1 MQHNLRNQR
10 GKQMPNEE
18 LMQVFKKYK
27 SDSEIFHDLMRFK
40 VRELLLVATIFDAYA
55 LEQDGMLA
63 EKIFGEYFHLNLTSA
78 PRITS
83 VTSSE
88 EALEMLGKRPF
99 QLVVVLS
106 RLNKVEMI
114 KTGEVVKAKYPELPV
129 LLLLNDNTDLEFYDA
144 RSDLCNFYDN
154 VFVWNGV
161 GEIFLAMIK
170 YVEDRKNADND
181 TQIAQVRIILLVEDS
196 IRYCSRYLPHLYS
209 ELIRQTSKLVEEELQ
224 DETKKV
230 LKMRCRPKI
239 ILATN
244 YEEAMSMFEYYR
256 DYLLCVITDVKY
268 HKDGVLDDQAGL
280 KLAHRLNEL
289 QPDLPVLL
297 QSSEPDMEA
306 KANRIGASFIHKD
319 SQFLSKRLS
328 KFFYNNLGFGDFVFR
343 NAQGEE
349 ITRARTMADFR
360 NCLRIV
366 PAESIEYHA
375 SKNHFSTWLL
385 ARGEVQTAK
394 VVSRIHITE
403 FDRIEALRDFLI
415 NMGNWVFRMKT
426 RGKVISFDKSFIG
439 ETRHHISKL
448 AEGSIGGKARGI
460 AFMNYLLY
468 NSTMLEAV
476 PDIIIKIPETFII
489 GVDEFSSFIA
499 LNDLAEFVS
508 YERNYEIIKRRFLH
522 SRLSDKIISRL
533 RIVLQKIN
541 YPLAIRSSGVLED
554 SVSHSMSGLYETFF
568 LPNNHPDIEVRQRQ
582 LEDAIKL
589 VYASVYSKEAREYFD
604 AINYNIEEEKMAV
617 VIQQIVGKQYGN
629 SFYPMISGVGQSFN
643 YYPFSYI
650 KPEDGVGML
659 VLGLGCH
666 VVGGERS
673 FRFCPNYPKLEI
685 LTPEELVRNSQKR
698 FYSLDLAKN
707 TVDLFNGEDAT
718 LVKREISEADPQVLT
733 HIASTWNH
741 LDQRLEVGID
751 TKGPRVLNF
760 ANIIQYES
768 FPLARAMTHILTVS
782 EEALETPV
790 EIEFAVDFEE
800 FEEGTRP
807 VFYLLQ
813 LKHMLRESDE
823 CSIDTAKIEN
833 EKLLLYA
840 DSGMG
845 NGKIDEITDVIWI
858 DPKDFDKSQTEKM
871 AMEIEALNLKLKNE
885 GRKFLLLGPGRWGTR
900 DRWLGIPV
908 TWPQVSMARVI
919 VEYSLE
925 NFRVDASMGSHFF
938 HNVTTM
944 NIGYFSVRQDSG
956 HGFIDWEWLRN
967 LPMLEQREFFVHSRL
982 ENPLGVVMDGR
993 KAIFVV
999 YKNLT
1004 DAKIIEASEVEL
1016 SNYDEFL

>member
-1 MQHNLRNQR
+1 MS
-10 GKQMPNEE
+10 NEE
-18 LMQVFKKYK
+18 LLQVFKKYK

-40 VRELLLVATIFDAYA
+40 VRELLLVATIYDAYA
-55 LEQDGMLA
+55 LEQDGLLA

-83 VTSSE
+83 VTSTE
-88 EALEMLGKRPF
+88 EAMEMLEKRQF
-99 QLVVVLS
+99 HMVVVLS
-106 RLNKVEMI
+106 RLNKVEMV
-114 KTGEVVKAKYPELPV
+114 KTGEIVKKAYPDLPV
-129 LLLLNDNTDLEFYDA
+129 LLLLNDNSDLESVATRNDMCRF
-144 RSDLCNFYDN
+144 FDN
-154 VFVWNGV
+154 VFVWNGNS
-161 GEIFLAMIK
+161 EIFLAMIK
-170 YVEDRKNADND
+170 YVEDRKNAERD

-196 IRYCSRYLPHLYS
+196 IRYYSRYLPHLYS
-209 ELIRQTSKLVEEELQ
+209 ELIRQTSKLVEEEMQ
-224 DETKKV
+224 EETKKV

-244 YEEAMSMFEYYR
+244 YEEAMELFEYYR
-256 DYLLCVITDVKY
+256 DYLLCVISDVKY
-268 HKDGVLDDQAGL
+268 HKDGILDEEAGIKLGRRL
-280 KLAHRLNEL
+280 KEL

-297 QSSEPDMEA
+297 QSSEPNIESA
-306 KANRIGASFIHKD
+306 ANRIGASFIHKE

-328 KFFYNNLGFGDFVFR
+328 KFFYRNLGFGDFVFR
-343 NAQGEE
+343 NAKGEE

-366 PAESIEYHA
+366 PPESIEYHA
-375 SKNHFSTWLL
+375 SRNHFSTWLL

-394 VVSRIHITE
+394 VVSRIHVTE
-403 FDRIEALRDFLI
+403 FEKVEALRDFLI

-439 ETRHHISKL
+439 EARHHISKL

-476 PDIIIKIPETFII
+476 PDIIIRIPETFII
-489 GVDEFSSFIA
+489 GLDEFSNFIA
-499 LNDLAEFVS
+499 MNDLAEFIAS
-508 YERNYEIIKRRFLH
+508 ERDYELIKRRFLD
-522 SRLSDKIISRL
+522 SRLSEKITNRL

-568 LPNNHPDIEVRQRQ
+568 LPNNHPDLEVRLRQ
-582 LEDAIKL
+582 VEDAIKL

-617 VIQQIVGKQYGN
+617 VIQQIVGKQHGN
-629 SFYPMISGVGQSFN
+629 NFYPMISGVGQSFN

-659 VLGLGCH
+659 VLGLGRH

-685 LTPEELVRNSQKR
+685 LTPEELVKNSQKR
-698 FYSLDLAKN
+698 FYALDLGKN
-707 TVDLFNGEDAT
+707 TVDLINGEDAT
-718 LVKREISEADPQVLT
+718 LVKLEVAQAEASVLRHIS
-733 HIASTWNH
+733 STWNH
-741 LDQRLEVGID
+741 LDQRLEVGIENR
-751 TKGPRVLNF
+751 GPRVLNF

-768 FPLARAMTHILTVS
+768 FPLARAMKHILDVS

-790 EIEFAVDFEE
+790 EIEFAVEIENTD
-800 FEEGTRP
+800 EGEKP

-823 CSIDTAKIEN
+823 CSIDPAKIESD
-833 EKLLLYA
+833 KLMLYA
-840 DSGMG
+840 DGGMG
-845 NGKIDEITDVIWI
+845 NGKIEEITDIIWI
-858 DPKDFDKSQTEKM
+858 DPNDFDKSKTEEM
-871 AMEIEALNLKLKNE
+871 ALEVEELNLKLKSE
-885 GRKFLLLGPGRWGTR
+885 GRKYVLLGPGRWGTR
-900 DRWLGIPV
+900 DRWLGIPI
-908 TWPQVSMARVI
+908 TWPQASYARVI

-944 NIGYFSVRQDSG
+944 NIGYFSVRQDSSD
-956 HGFIDWEWLRN
+956 GFIDWPWLRN
-967 LPMLEQREFFVHSRL
+967 QPVLERRKYFIHSRV
-982 ENPLGVVMDGR
+982 EHPLGVVMDGR

-999 YKNLT
+999 SDTAPAQLPARRFCRRQQCCFSGPNDT
-1004 DAKIIEASEVEL
+1004 FA
-1016 SNYDEFL
+1016 F

>member
-1 MQHNLRNQR
+1 
-10 GKQMPNEE
+10 MPNEE
-18 LMQVFKKYK
+18 LLQVFKKYK

-40 VRELLLVATIFDAYA
+40 VRELLLVATIYDAYA
-55 LEQDGMLA
+55 LEQDGLLA

-83 VTSSE
+83 VTSTQ
-88 EALEMLGKRPF
+88 EALEMLEKRHF
-99 QLVVVLS
+99 HMVVILS
-106 RLNKVEMI
+106 RLNKVDMI
-114 KTGEVVKAKYPELPV
+114 KTGETVKEKYPDLPV
-129 LLLLNDNTDLEFYDA
+129 LLLLNDNSDLEGYDA
-144 RSDLCNFYDN
+144 RLDLCRFYDH
-154 VFVWNGV
+154 VFVWNGNS
-161 GEIFLAMIK
+161 EIFLAMIK
-170 YVEDRKNADND
+170 YVEDQENADRD

-196 IRYCSRYLPHLYS
+196 IRYYSRYLPHLYS
-209 ELIRQTSKLVEEELQ
+209 ELIRQTSKLVEEEMQ
-224 DETKKV
+224 EETKKV

-244 YEEAMSMFEYYR
+244 YEEAMELFDYYR
-256 DYLLCVITDVKY
+256 DFLLCVITDVKY
-268 HKDGVLDDQAGL
+268 HKDGVLDDEAGI
-280 KLAHRLNEL
+280 KLARRLKEL
-289 QPDLPVLL
+289 QPDLPILL
-297 QSSEPDMEA
+297 QSSEPNIESV
-306 KANRIGASFIHKD
+306 ANRIGASFIHKE

-328 KFFYNNLGFGDFVFR
+328 KFFYRNLGFGDFVFR
-343 NAQGEE
+343 NSRGEE
-349 ITRARTMADFR
+349 ITRAKTMADFR

-366 PAESIEYHA
+366 PSESIEYHA
-375 SKNHFSTWLL
+375 SRNHFSTWLL

-394 VVSRIHITE
+394 VVSRIHVTE
-403 FDRIEALRDFLI
+403 FDRVEALRDFLI

-476 PDIIIKIPETFII
+476 PDVVIRIPETFII
-489 GVDEFSSFIA
+489 GVDEFTNFIA
-499 LNDLAEFVS
+499 INDLAEFIT
-508 YERNYEIIKRRFLH
+508 YERNYDVIKKRFLE
-522 SRLSDKIISRL
+522 SRLSEKILNRL

-541 YPLAIRSSGVLED
+541 YPLAVRSSGVLED

-568 LPNNHPDIEVRQRQ
+568 LPNNHPDLETRLKQV
-582 LEDAIKL
+582 EDAIKL

-617 VIQQIVGKQYGN
+617 VIQQIVGKQHGN
-629 SFYPMISGVGQSFN
+629 LFYPMISGVGQSYN

-659 VLGLGCH
+659 VLGLGRH

-673 FRFCPNYPKLEI
+673 FRFCPSYPKLEI
-685 LTPEELVRNSQKR
+685 LTPEELVKNSQKR
-698 FYSLDLAKN
+698 FYGLDLGRN

-718 LVKREISEADPQVLT
+718 LLKCEIGDADHSVLC

-741 LDQRLEVGID
+741 LDQRLEVGVE
-751 TKGPRVLNF
+751 TRGPRVLNF
-760 ANIIQYES
+760 ANILQFES
-768 FPLARAMTHILTVS
+768 FPLAKAMKHILDVS

-790 EIEFAVDFEE
+790 EIEFAVEIDQT
-800 FEEGTRP
+800 EEGEKP

-823 CSIDTAKIEN
+823 CSIDIGQIEK

-840 DSGMG
+840 DGGMG
-845 NGKIDEITDVIWI
+845 NGRIEEISDIIWI
-858 DPKDFDKSQTEKM
+858 DPDSFDKSKTEEM
-871 AMEIEALNLKLKNE
+871 ALEVEAFNQKLKAE
-885 GRKFLLLGPGRWGTR
+885 GRKYLLLGPGRWGTR
-900 DRWLGIPV
+900 DRWLGIPI
-908 TWPQVSMARVI
+908 TWPQASFARVI

-956 HGFIDWEWLRN
+956 GGFIAWDWLRN
-967 LPMLEQREFFVHSRL
+967 QPVLEQKNFFIHSRL
-982 ENPLGVVMDGR
+982 EHPMGVVMDGR
-993 KAIFVV
+993 KAVFVI
-999 YKNLT
+999 YKHV
-1004 DAKIIEASEVEL
+1004 DDSKIVEATEVEI
-1016 SNYDEFL
+1016 SEFANIVD

>member
-1 MQHNLRNQR
+1 MS
-10 GKQMPNEE
+10 NEE
-18 LMQVFKKYK
+18 LLQVFKKYK

-40 VRELLLVATIFDAYA
+40 VRELLLVATIYDAYA
-55 LEQDGMLA
+55 LEQDGLLA

-83 VTSSE
+83 VTSTE
-88 EALEMLGKRPF
+88 EAMEMLEKRQF
-99 QLVVVLS
+99 HMVVVLS
-106 RLNKVEMI
+106 RLNKVEMV
-114 KTGEVVKAKYPELPV
+114 KTGEIVKKAYPDLPV
-129 LLLLNDNTDLEFYDA
+129 LLLLNDNSDLESVATRNDMCRF
-144 RSDLCNFYDN
+144 FDN
-154 VFVWNGV
+154 VFVWNGNS
-161 GEIFLAMIK
+161 EIFLAMIK
-170 YVEDRKNADND
+170 YVEDRKNAERD

-196 IRYCSRYLPHLYS
+196 IRYYSRYLPHLYS
-209 ELIRQTSKLVEEELQ
+209 ELIRQTSKLVEEEMQ
-224 DETKKV
+224 EETKKV

-244 YEEAMSMFEYYR
+244 YEEAMELFEYYR
-256 DYLLCVITDVKY
+256 DYLLCVISDVKY
-268 HKDGVLDDQAGL
+268 HKDGILDEEAGIKLGRRL
-280 KLAHRLNEL
+280 KEL

-297 QSSEPDMEA
+297 QSSEPNIESA
-306 KANRIGASFIHKD
+306 ANRIGASFIHKE

-328 KFFYNNLGFGDFVFR
+328 KFFYRNLGFGDFVFR
-343 NAQGEE
+343 NAKGEE

-366 PAESIEYHA
+366 PPESIEYHA
-375 SKNHFSTWLL
+375 SRNHFSTWLL

-394 VVSRIHITE
+394 VVSRIHVTE
-403 FDRIEALRDFLI
+403 FEKVEALRDFLI

-439 ETRHHISKL
+439 EARHHISKL

-476 PDIIIKIPETFII
+476 PDIIIRIPETFII
-489 GVDEFSSFIA
+489 GLDEFSNFIA
-499 LNDLAEFVS
+499 MNDLAEFIAS
-508 YERNYEIIKRRFLH
+508 ERDYELIKRRFLD
-522 SRLSDKIISRL
+522 SRLSEKITNRL

-568 LPNNHPDIEVRQRQ
+568 LPNNHPDLEVRLRQ
-582 LEDAIKL
+582 VEDAIKL

-617 VIQQIVGKQYGN
+617 VIQQIVGKQHGN
-629 SFYPMISGVGQSFN
+629 NFYPMISGVGQSFN

-659 VLGLGCH
+659 VLGLGRH

-685 LTPEELVRNSQKR
+685 LTPEELVKNSQKR
-698 FYSLDLAKN
+698 FYALDLGKN
-707 TVDLFNGEDAT
+707 TVDLINGEDAT
-718 LVKREISEADPQVLT
+718 LVKLEVAQAEASVLRHIS
-733 HIASTWNH
+733 STWNH
-741 LDQRLEVGID
+741 LDQRLEVGIENR
-751 TKGPRVLNF
+751 GPRVLNF

-768 FPLARAMTHILTVS
+768 FPLARAMKHILDVS

-790 EIEFAVDFEE
+790 EIEFAVEIENTD
-800 FEEGTRP
+800 EGEKP

-823 CSIDTAKIEN
+823 CSIDPAKIESD
-833 EKLLLYA
+833 KLMLYA
-840 DSGMG
+840 DGGMG
-845 NGKIDEITDVIWI
+845 NGKIEEITDIIWI
-858 DPKDFDKSQTEKM
+858 DPNDFDKSKTEEM
-871 AMEIEALNLKLKNE
+871 ALEVEELNLKLKSE
-885 GRKFLLLGPGRWGTR
+885 GRKYVLLGPGRWGTR
-900 DRWLGIPV
+900 DRWLGIPI
-908 TWPQVSMARVI
+908 TWPQASYARVI

-944 NIGYFSVRQDSG
+944 NIGYFSVRQDSSD
-956 HGFIDWEWLRN
+956 GFIDWPWLRN
-967 LPMLEQREFFVHSRL
+967 QPVLERRKYFIHSRV
-982 ENPLGVVMDGR
+982 EHPLGVVMDGR

-999 YKNLT
+999 YKHV
-1004 DAKIIEASEVEL
+1004 DDSKIVEATEVEISDYSDIL
-1016 SNYDEFL
+1016 

>member
-1 MQHNLRNQR
+1 
-10 GKQMPNEE
+10 MPNEE
-18 LMQVFKKYK
+18 LLQVFKKYK

-40 VRELLLVATIFDAYA
+40 VRELLLVATVFDAYA
-55 LEQDGMLA
+55 LEQDGLLA
-63 EKIFGEYFHLNLTSA
+63 EKIFGEYFHLNLTNA

-88 EALEMLGKRPF
+88 EALEMLEKRDF

-114 KTGEVVKAKYPELPV
+114 KTGEIVKDIHPDLPV
-129 LLLLNDNTDLEFYDA
+129 LLLLNDNADLEAFDA
-144 RSDLCNFYDN
+144 RDHLCRFYDN
-154 VFVWNGV
+154 IFVWNGNS
-161 GEIFLAMIK
+161 EIFLAMIK
-170 YVEDRKNADND
+170 YVEDSKNADPD

-196 IRYCSRYLPHLYS
+196 IRYYSRYLPHLYS
-209 ELIRQTSKLVEEELQ
+209 ELIRQTSKLVEEEMQ
-224 DETKKV
+224 EETKKV

-244 YEEAMSMFEYYR
+244 YEEALELFDFYR
-256 DYLLCVITDVKY
+256 EYLLCVISDVKY
-268 HKDGVLDDQAGL
+268 CKDGILDEKAGL
-280 KLAHRLNEL
+280 KLAHKLKEL
-289 QPDLPVLL
+289 QPDLPILL
-297 QSSEPDMEA
+297 QSSELNIETEA
-306 KANRIGASFIHKD
+306 NKLGAAFLHKD
-319 SQFLSKRLS
+319 SQFLSKKLS
-328 KFFYNNLGFGDFVFR
+328 KFFYRNLGFGDFVFR
-343 NAQGEE
+343 NSEGNE

-375 SKNHFSTWLL
+375 SRNHFSTWLL

-403 FDRIEALRDFLI
+403 FDRVEALRDFLI

-476 PDIIIKIPETFII
+476 PDITIKIPETFII
-489 GVDEFSSFIA
+489 GLDEFSNFIA
-499 LNDLAEFVS
+499 MNDLVEFVAS
-508 YERNYEIIKRRFLH
+508 EKNYEKIKEKFLR
-522 SRLSDKIISRL
+522 SRLSDKIKDRL

-541 YPLAIRSSGVLED
+541 YPLAIRSSGLLED

-568 LPNNHPDIEVRQRQ
+568 LPNNHPD
-582 LEDAIKL
+582 LEIRLKQVEEAIKL
-589 VYASVYSKEAREYFD
+589 VYASVYSAEAREYFE

-617 VIQQIVGKQYGN
+617 VVQQIVGRQHGQY
-629 SFYPMISGVGQSFN
+629 FYPMISGIGQSFN

-650 KPEDGVGML
+650 QPEDGVGML
-659 VLGLGCH
+659 VLGLGRH

-673 FRFCPNYPKLEI
+673 FRFCPTYPKLEI
-685 LTPEELVRNSQKR
+685 LTPEELVKNSQKR
-698 FYSLDLAKN
+698 YYALDLSKN
-707 TVDLFNGEDAT
+707 TVNLIKGEDAT
-718 LVKREISEADPQVLT
+718 LVKLDIANADSDVLH

-751 TKGPRVLNF
+751 SRGPRVLNF
-760 ANIIQYES
+760 ANIIQFES
-768 FPLARAMTHILTVS
+768 FPLARAMKHLLNVS

-790 EIEFAVDFEE
+790 EIEFAVEMEKD
-800 FEEGTRP
+800 EEGEKP

-813 LKHMLRESDE
+813 MKHMLRESEE
-823 CSIDTAKIEN
+823 CSIDTSRIN
-833 EKLLLYA
+833 NQQLLLFA
-840 DSGMG
+840 DGGMG
-845 NGKIDEITDVIWI
+845 NGKIENITDIVWI
-858 DPKDFDKSQTEKM
+858 DPDDFDKSETETM
-871 AMEIEALNLKLKNE
+871 AREIEEYNQKLKKE
-885 GRKFLLLGPGRWGTR
+885 GKKYLLMGPGRWGTR
-900 DRWLGIPV
+900 DRWLGIPI
-908 TWPQVSMARVI
+908 TWPQASFAKVI
-919 VEYSLE
+919 IEYSLD

-944 NIGYFSVRQDSG
+944 NIGYFSVRQDAG
-956 HGFIDWEWLRN
+956 KGFIDWDWLRKQ
-967 LPMLEQREFFVHSRL
+967 PKLEKKKYFIHSRVS
-982 ENPLGVVMDGR
+982 NSLGVIMDGR
-993 KAIFVV
+993 KAIFII
-999 YKNLT
+999 YKDNE
-1004 DAKIIEASEVEL
+1004 DSKIITSDEVEL
-1016 SNYDEFL
+1016 ETYSNMIL